1 MVLGLIFLRT
11 DMYKVKP
18 EKLGRTLKYCI
29 IRDDGSVCDWF
40 DHECDALARLDFL
53 KLMGWAGK

>member
-1 MVLGLIFLRT
+1 
-11 DMYKVKP
+11 MYKVKP